1 MLMRERRKKIRYEI
15 QESKDKSC
23 IETALAVQPPKHSQN
38 CLSC

>member
-1 MLMRERRKKIRYEI
+1 MIRERRKKIRYEI

-23 IETALAVQPPKHSQN
+23 IEAALAVQPPQHSQN